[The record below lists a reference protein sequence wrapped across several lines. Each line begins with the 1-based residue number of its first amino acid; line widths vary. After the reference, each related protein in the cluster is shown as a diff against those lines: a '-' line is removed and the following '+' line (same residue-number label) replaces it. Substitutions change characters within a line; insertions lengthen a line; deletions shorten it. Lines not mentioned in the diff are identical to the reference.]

1 LKTVVKKLY
10 EAMFLVDSA
19 EAAADWD
26 ASLATIKKI
35 LERAKAK
42 IVSIRKWD
50 ECKLAYEIN
59 GKTRGTYILCYFK
72 ADGKKIRDIERDVQL
87 SERIMRVLILSAE
100 AREKEDIEKDT
111 PAEQA
116 EKYKQKAAQAAAER
130 AEAKQVSAQRAEEA
144 KEPEPARLRLA
155 PPRRAAVDASESE
168 QPETKDFEPADEQRE
183 QKADRRQR
191 TEDGEQRTE
200 KSDI

>member
-1 LKTVVKKLY
+1 MKTVAKKLY
-10 EAMFLVDSA
+10 EAMFLVDSGQ
-19 EAAADWD
+19 AAADWD

-59 GKTRGTYILCYFK
+59 GKTRGTYILCYFR

-116 EKYKQKAAQAAAER
+116 EKYRREASPSGKQKANLAAKK
-130 AEAKQVSAQRAEEA
+130 AEAKQLSDDESVARDPN
-144 KEPEPARLRLA
+144 EP
-155 PPRRAAVDASESE
+155 
-168 QPETKDFEPADEQRE
+168 
-183 QKADRRQR
+183 
-191 TEDGEQRTE
+191 
-200 KSDI
+200 